1 MEKINKRLIGKED
14 IAFDYDGNNNKD
26 SYQTSEGNI
35 INLKKINA
43 GDLPIT
49 IEARQKIAGAE
60 NVDQAIC
67 IIADSLG
74 DNIAGSK
81 LTEDTTVVFSKN
93 DTQKTMQ
100 DKINAALKDLGW
112 HTLTFKFP
120 IEVEH
125 ILPSS
130 LIFEGFYHG
139 NIVIT
144 SEDNGKATVKDQT
157 GCDALFLIRNC
168 TANWKITNLELKHD
182 YCMDAVNVFNS
193 ASGSID
199 GCSFVGHG
207 SFALCLNNSFGYIT
221 NSTYSNETRYRMLG
235 FFGSGVS
242 LAATGAK
249 IGVASEQDF
258 YFSNLLTYDGA
269 GKLMTVVQTAMYKNT
284 TEPAL
289 RFYCHRSDGSQG
301 EKIIL
306 YSDYVDLPA
315 TVRLSSG
322 IIKSKSATERL
333 AVYGGTTSKDGA
345 YLSLRGNANTAGTAG
360 EFILATSEV
369 NGNAKLLRGKPDG
382 ALTWLDKDITL
393 GYPNYAAGVDK
404 TSSYIAGTGWTATQD
419 GWVFMRTPVGAS
431 GSCSIYCNGGLLRTS
446 TEDVTASAFFPVKK
460 GDVITIRPYKTPS
473 TVNATA
479 TPQNLIFYPN
489 R

>member
-14 IAFDYDGNNNKD
+14 IAFDYDGNNSKD
-26 SYQTSEGNI
+26 SYSTGEGNV

-74 DNIAGSK
+74 DNIVSSK

-100 DKINAALKDLGW
+100 DKINAVVKDLGW

-125 ILPSS
+125 ILPFA
-130 LIFEGFYHG
+130 LVLEGFYHG

-144 SEDNGKATVKDQT
+144 SEGNGKATVKDQT

-168 TANWKITNLELKHD
+168 AATWEVNNLDLQHNFCLAAIVAK
-182 YCMDAVNVFNS
+182 NS
-193 ASGSID
+193 APGNVT
-199 GCSFVGHG
+199 GCSFLGHG
-207 SFALCLNNSFGYIT
+207 SYALQLDSTFAVANN
-221 NSTYSNETRYRMLG
+221 NTYSNDAVYLLKGYYSEGLKLSAPGTRLG
-235 FFGSGVS
+235 VAGSQDVYFSS
-242 LAATGAK
+242 LATFDQTGK
-249 IGVASEQDF
+249 FLSVI
-258 YFSNLLTYDGA
+258 
-269 GKLMTVVQTAMYKNT
+269 QTAMYKNT
-284 TEPAL
+284 SEPVL
-289 RFYCHRSDGSQG
+289 RFYVKKADGTEG
-301 EKIIL
+301 EKITL
-306 YSDYVDLPA
+306 YSGYVDLPA

-333 AVYGGTTSKDGA
+333 AIYGGTTSKDGA
-345 YLSLRGNANTAGTAG
+345 YLSLRGNANAAGTAG

-369 NGNAKLLRGKPDG
+369 NNNAKVLRGKPDG
-382 ALTWLDKDITL
+382 SLTWLDKDITL
-393 GYPNYAAGVDK
+393 GYPNYAAGVDLGSR
-404 TSSYIAGTGWTATQD
+404 SSYTATSD
-419 GWVFMRTPVGAS
+419 GWVFATGRRDGTYWNLRVGGARVFVTGGS
-431 GSCSIYCNGGLLRTS
+431 SWDAGSCLI
-446 TEDVTASAFFPVKK
+446 PIKK
-460 GDVITIRPYKTPS
+460 GDVVKTYDGQDEA
-473 TVNATA
+473 TTAFAVNMV
-479 TPQNLIFYPN
+479 FYPN